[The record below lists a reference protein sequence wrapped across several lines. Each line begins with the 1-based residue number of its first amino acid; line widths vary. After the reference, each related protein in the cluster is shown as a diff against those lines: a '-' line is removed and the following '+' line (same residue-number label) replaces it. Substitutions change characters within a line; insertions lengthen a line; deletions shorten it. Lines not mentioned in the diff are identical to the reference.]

1 MSKRV
6 LILLAAFVFVLL
18 APLVALA
25 QQQEEP
31 PTFTF
36 VSEWAVPRAQWA
48 DWVAYT
54 DKSVKPIFD
63 KLLADGTISSW
74 GTYVT
79 IVHDESGIT
88 HGSWYEANNI
98 TAIER
103 VLGEI
108 AKLGA
113 APITSTATKHRDY
126 LMRSPLRRANAASGS
141 NGYLWV
147 SANQILR
154 GKAQDW
160 REMFNKYSKPV
171 YDELLANGTILAYW
185 IDVEQVHTDN
195 PGWRYVVYLTP
206 NADAL
211 AKVNAAFEAAGQK
224 RGSDANR
231 AIAQSFA
238 DITVVGTHRDYFARV
253 THYAQK

>member
-1 MSKRV
+1 MNKRIP
-6 LILLAAFVFVLL
+6 ILLTAFALLLL
-18 APLVALA
+18 APLAALA

-31 PTFTF
+31 PTFTY

-48 DWVAYT
+48 DWVAYAEKNT
-54 DKSVKPIFD
+54 KPIFD
-63 KLLADGTISSW
+63 KLLADGTIISW

-88 HGSWYEANNI
+88 HGLWFEASSI
-98 TAIER
+98 AGIER
-103 VLGEI
+103 VLGETI
-108 AKLGA
+108 KVYT
-113 APITSTATKHRDY
+113 APLISTATKHRDY
-126 LMRSPLRRANAASGS
+126 LLRSPLRRSKAASGA

-147 SANQILR
+147 SANQVQP
-154 GKAQDW
+154 GKGQEW
-160 REMFNKYSKPV
+160 REMFDKYSKPV

-211 AKVNAAFEAAGQK
+211 AKVSAAFEAAAQK
-224 RGSDANR
+224 RGADANR
-231 AIAQSFA
+231 GISRSFA
-238 DITVVGTHRDYFARV
+238 DITVAGVHRDYLARV
-253 THYAQK
+253 TSYAQK

>member
-1 MSKRV
+1 MNKRIS
-6 LILLAAFVFVLL
+6 ILLTAFALLLL

-36 VSEWAVPRAQWA
+36 VSEWAIPRTQWPEYQA
-48 DWVAYT
+48 AREKNT
-54 DKSVKPIFD
+54 KPIFD
-63 KLLADGTISSW
+63 KMLADGTIISW
-74 GTYVT
+74 GMYVT
-79 IVHDESGIT
+79 VVHDESGIT
-88 HGSWYEANNI
+88 HGTWYETTSIA
-98 TAIER
+98 ALER
-103 VLGEI
+103 VLGELI
-108 AKLGA
+108 KLTPSPMQLA
-113 APITSTATKHRDY
+113 ATKHRDY
-126 LMRSPLRRANAASGS
+126 LLRSPLRRSKAASGS

-147 SANQILR
+147 SANQVQP
-154 GKAQDW
+154 GKGQEW
-160 REMFNKYSKPV
+160 REMFDKYSKPV

-211 AKVNAAFEAAGQK
+211 AKVNAAFEGAGQK
-224 RGSDANR
+224 RGADANR
-231 AIAQSFA
+231 GISRSFA
-238 DITVVGTHRDYFARV
+238 DITVAGVHRDYFARV

>member
-6 LILLAAFVFVLL
+6 LILLAGFVFVLL
-18 APLVALA
+18 APLAALA

-36 VSEWAVPRAQWA
+36 VSEWAVQRAQWA
-48 DWVAYT
+48 DWVAYQ
-54 DKSVKPIFD
+54 DKNLKPIFD
-63 KLLADGTISSW
+63 KLLADGTIISW

-88 HGSWYEANNI
+88 HGSWYEANSI
-98 TAIER
+98 AAIER

-108 AKLGA
+108 AKLGTN
-113 APITSTATKHRDY
+113 PLISTATKHRDY

-147 SANQILR
+147 NANQVQP
-154 GKAQDW
+154 GKGREW
-160 REMFNKYSKPV
+160 REMFDKYSKPV

-195 PGWRYVVYLTP
+195 PNWRYVVYVSP

-211 AKVNAAFEAAGQK
+211 AKVSAAFEAAAQK
-224 RGSDANR
+224 RGADANR
-231 AIAQSFA
+231 GISRSFA
-238 DITVVGTHRDYFARV
+238 DITVAGMHRDFLARV
-253 THYAQK
+253 SHYAQK